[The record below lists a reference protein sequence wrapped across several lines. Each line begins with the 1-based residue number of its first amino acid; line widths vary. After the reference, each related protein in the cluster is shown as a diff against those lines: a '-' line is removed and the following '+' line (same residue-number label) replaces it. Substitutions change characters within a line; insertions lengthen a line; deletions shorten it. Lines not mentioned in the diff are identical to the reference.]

1 MLKNRYWT
9 EYYWFIEWLCTSE
22 LGEIVRLYCI
32 GIKQTRDMKLVL
44 KKTQW
49 TSLPSLWECVFLY
62 FVQTLFKLHNWHL
75 VFSNILKLCVF
86 RGENFFKLQRND
98 DKRLHTMDAFFKLD
112 FYCIFSQHINTFVRL
127 KYYFCDLPLILF
139 SIKAHLLFNYLII
152 LAWLRFMMQCS
163 ETRSK

>member
-98 DKRLHTMDAFFKLD
+98 TQINVCTPWMLSSNLISIVFFPNILILLSDWNIIFVTYLWSFFLLRLIYYSIIWLYFKL
-112 FYCIFSQHINTFVRL
+112 Y
-127 KYYFCDLPLILF
+127 
-139 SIKAHLLFNYLII
+139 
-152 LAWLRFMMQCS
+152 
-163 ETRSK
+163 

>member
-1 MLKNRYWT
+1 MLKNRYLT

-32 GIKQTRDMKLVL
+32 GIKQTRDMKLVF

-62 FVQTLFKLHNWHL
+62 FVQTLFRLHNWHL
-75 VFSNILKLCVF
+75 VFSNILKLRVF

-98 DKRLHTMDAFFKLD
+98 TQIYVLHTMDAFFKLN
-112 FYCIFSQHINTFVRL
+112 FYYNFFPNI
-127 KYYFCDLPLILF
+127 LILLSDWNIIF
-139 SIKAHLLFNYLII
+139 VTYLFFLSKLIYYSII
-152 LAWLRFMMQCS
+152 WLYF
-163 ETRSK
+163 KF

>member
-1 MLKNRYWT
+1 MLKTRYLT

-32 GIKQTRDMKLVL
+32 GIKQTRDMKLVF

-62 FVQTLFKLHNWHL
+62 FVQTLFRLHNWHL
-75 VFSNILKLCVF
+75 VFSNILKLRVF

-98 DKRLHTMDAFFKLD
+98 TQIYVLHTMDAFFKLN
-112 FYCIFSQHINTFVRL
+112 FYYNFFSQHINTFVRL
-127 KYYFCDLPLILF
+127 KYYFCDLPFF

-152 LAWLRFMMQCS
+152 F
-163 ETRSK
+163 